1 MQDRI
6 IIIDGNSLINR
17 AYYAMQRPMIT
28 REGIYTQG
36 VYGFLNMLNK
46 IHQDYPSG
54 YIAVAFDRKAPTFR
68 HEEFAEYKAGRK
80 KMPPE
85 LAMQLPI
92 LKEVLQAMNIKML
105 EIDGF
110 EADDI
115 IGTIAREA
123 EEKGLLPL
131 IISGDKDELQL
142 ASEKT
147 KVLITKKG
155 ISEFEIYDRQ
165 AMIDKY
171 GFPPEQFVD
180 YKGLMGDSSDNIPG
194 LPGVGEKTAGKLI
207 QEYGTVENLIACSS
221 EIKQDRIRNI
231 IEENASLALMSK
243 RLATIHLN
251 VPIDVDFEEFRNE
264 EPNINEL
271 INIYS
276 KLEFNSF
283 LKKMKSA
290 AEMEKSSPE
299 LLKESIG
306 EKVKILKSEEDVR
319 QAIKREGLILKVFT
333 DNNHVGPIRID
344 GVVFASGDQCFFIDG
359 HSPELIRTFGE
370 EVVKGRIPLAGHNL
384 VRDYFALLCIL
395 GDPEKFLPEGA
406 DSYFTTAFDT
416 AVVQYVL
423 DPSKSNYDLKVLM
436 AEYYHEDFQ
445 REEEFLKE
453 TSQMNLF
460 GEEIQKIMEYGRA
473 WCRAVVNL
481 RILFEERLKEQE
493 GEKLAFELELP
504 LIEVMAAM
512 EKHGFATD
520 REELRMIGEEI
531 EGRLKELTERIVAL
545 AGEEFNLNSPAQL
558 GPILFE
564 KLGLPAGKKTKT
576 GYSTSAEV
584 LERLTEEHEI
594 IPAIL
599 EYRTLSKLKSTYVEG
614 LLPLIGEDGKIH
626 PHFQQTVA
634 ATGRISC
641 TEPNLQNIPIKQDYG
656 RRLRKAFRT
665 SDDQHTLVSAD
676 YSQIELRLLAHL
688 SEDPLLLEAFQRQ
701 DDIHTITASR
711 VFGVPEKEV
720 TPLQRSNAKAVNFG
734 VIYGMSGFGLST
746 ELNIPRKEAEKY
758 IHDYFEKYTKVR
770 EYMDRAVAEAKEKGY
785 VTTVMNRRRYIPEI
799 KGASFVVRQLGER
812 LAMNSPLQG
821 SAADIIK
828 LAMLRVYR
836 KLIGDRM
843 KSRLILQVHDEL
855 IIEAHQEELEQIKFL
870 IEDAMVHAMS
880 LKVPLAVEVNWAQDW
895 YSLK

>member
-207 QEYGTVENLIACSS
+207 QEYGTVENLIASSS

-359 HSPELIRTFGE
+359 NSPEMIRTFGE
-370 EVVKGRIPLAGHNL
+370 EVVKRRIPLTGHNL

-473 WCRAVVNL
+473 WCRAVDNL
-481 RILFEERLKEQE
+481 KILFEERLKEQE

-504 LIEVMAAM
+504 LIEIMAAM
-512 EKHGFATD
+512 EKHGFSTD
-520 REELRMIGEEI
+520 RQELQMIGEEI
-531 EGRLKELTERIVAL
+531 EGRLKELTEQIVAL
-545 AGEEFNLNSPAQL
+545 AGEEFNLNSPA
-558 GPILFE
+558 
-564 KLGLPAGKKTKT
+564 TKT

-614 LLPLIGEDGKIH
+614 LMPLIGEDGKIH

-665 SDDQHTLVSAD
+665 SDDQYTLVSAD

-688 SEDPLLLEAFQRQ
+688 SEDPLLLEAFQRE

-758 IHDYFEKYTKVR
+758 IHDYFDKYTKVR

>member
-1 MQDRI
+1 
-6 IIIDGNSLINR
+6 
-17 AYYAMQRPMIT
+17 
-28 REGIYTQG
+28 
-36 VYGFLNMLNK
+36 
-46 IHQDYPSG
+46 
-54 YIAVAFDRKAPTFR
+54 
-68 HEEFAEYKAGRK
+68 
-80 KMPPE
+80 
-85 LAMQLPI
+85 
-92 LKEVLQAMNIKML
+92 
-105 EIDGF
+105 
-110 EADDI
+110 
-115 IGTIAREA
+115 
-123 EEKGLLPL
+123 
-131 IISGDKDELQL
+131 
-142 ASEKT
+142 
-147 KVLITKKG
+147 
-155 ISEFEIYDRQ
+155 
-165 AMIDKY
+165 
-171 GFPPEQFVD
+171 
-180 YKGLMGDSSDNIPG
+180 
-194 LPGVGEKTAGKLI
+194 
-207 QEYGTVENLIACSS
+207 
-221 EIKQDRIRNI
+221 
-231 IEENASLALMSK
+231 
-243 RLATIHLN
+243 
-251 VPIDVDFEEFRNE
+251 
-264 EPNINEL
+264 
-271 INIYS
+271 
-276 KLEFNSF
+276 
-283 LKKMKSA
+283 
-290 AEMEKSSPE
+290 
-299 LLKESIG
+299 
-306 EKVKILKSEEDVR
+306 
-319 QAIKREGLILKVFT
+319 
-333 DNNHVGPIRID
+333 
-344 GVVFASGDQCFFIDG
+344 
-359 HSPELIRTFGE
+359 
-370 EVVKGRIPLAGHNL
+370 
-384 VRDYFALLCIL
+384 
-395 GDPEKFLPEGA
+395 
-406 DSYFTTAFDT
+406 
-416 AVVQYVL
+416 VVQYVL

-445 REEEFLKE
+445 SEEEFLKE
-453 TSQMNLF
+453 TGQMNLF
-460 GEEIQKIMEYGRA
+460 GEDNQKIMEYGWA
-473 WCRAVVNL
+473 WCRAVDNL
-481 RILFEERLKEQE
+481 KILFEERLKEQE

-504 LIEVMAAM
+504 LIEIMAAM
-512 EKHGFATD
+512 EKHGFSTD
-520 REELRMIGEEI
+520 REELQMIGEEI
-531 EGRLKELTERIVAL
+531 EGRLKELTERIIAL

-564 KLGLPAGKKTKT
+564 KLGLQAGKKTKT

-614 LLPLIGEDGKIH
+614 LMPLIGEDGKIH

-665 SDDQHTLVSAD
+665 SDDQYTLVSAD

-688 SEDPLLLEAFQRQ
+688 SEDPLLLEAFQRE

-711 VFGVPEKEV
+711 VFGVPEEEV

-799 KGASFVVRQLGER
+799 KGTSFVVRQLGER